1 MRLLQAD
8 VSLRVNSGRDVLAAS
23 LSGFDPKRHSCT
35 ATHVVSAHDFADA
48 LCTFAKVLPS
58 PLVLSESFS
67 RIFSASNIFAGA
79 CSGATGAPATA
90 AAGRVRD

>member
-1 MRLLQAD
+1 MTCTRPQAKAKK
-8 VSLRVNSGRDVLAAS
+8 SLDPWVPSTH
-23 LSGFDPKRHSCT
+23 DPKRHSCT

-79 CSGATGAPATA
+79 CSGATGDARN
-90 AAGRVRD
+90 GRGR